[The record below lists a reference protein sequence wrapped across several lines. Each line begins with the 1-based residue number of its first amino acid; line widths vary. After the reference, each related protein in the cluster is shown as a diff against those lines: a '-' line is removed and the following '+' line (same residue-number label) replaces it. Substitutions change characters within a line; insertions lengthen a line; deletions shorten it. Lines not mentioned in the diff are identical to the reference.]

1 MKEIIQG
8 IESKLTGIEGLGAK
22 LQWKFRD
29 PDDAKFYS
37 CAYKLK
43 HSVSLSLGRE
53 MVRLRNYLNTLNCE
67 LEYQVQPIE
76 NLKYTDE
83 VKLEVISNDM
93 AEQNAA

>member
-8 IESKLTGIEGLGAK
+8 IEGKLAGIEGLGAK

-29 PDDAKFYS
+29 PDDEVFYS

-43 HSVSLSLGRE
+43 HSVSMALGKE
-53 MVRLRNYLNTLNCE
+53 LVKLRNYLNTLNCQ
-67 LEYQVQPIE
+67 LEYEVKPIE

-83 VKLEVISNDM
+83 VKLEVVACDV
-93 AEQNAA
+93 ADEDAA